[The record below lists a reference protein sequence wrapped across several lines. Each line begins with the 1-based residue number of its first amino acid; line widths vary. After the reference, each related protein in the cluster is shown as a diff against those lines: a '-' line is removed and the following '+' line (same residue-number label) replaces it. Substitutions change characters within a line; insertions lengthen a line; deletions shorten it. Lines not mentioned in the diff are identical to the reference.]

1 MAQKKK
7 QQIRK
12 LKTASGLVYVH
23 QVIVMPSSGPSQ
35 IQQQGSDG
43 SDGGLKHTTD
53 NKMDSL
59 SHNVGQ
65 KSSAADS
72 IPVIPKM
79 NFANT
84 ANGTTANVT
93 IPVCNGVVGGP
104 CLDPNTHTIIP

>member
-1 MAQKKK
+1 MC
-7 QQIRK
+7 
-12 LKTASGLVYVH
+12 H
-23 QVIVMPSSGPSQ
+23 QVMVMPSSVNYSQ
-35 IQQQGSDG
+35 IQQQGGG

-53 NKMDSL
+53 NKIDSL
-59 SHNVGQ
+59 SSNVGQ

-84 ANGTTANVT
+84 ANGTTANLT